1 MTRELARIA
10 LRIKRLQARHHRA
23 IDAALA
29 PLGISLVQ
37 WDALRHLHENP
48 QASLHELAGLTFQS
62 DQAMGTLAQRMIDRG
77 LLERTAGPGRA
88 VRHRITAKGEQ
99 VRMSAQQLVDDVLA
113 ESFRPL
119 SSVELQQLDTILDR
133 LVG

>member
-1 MTRELARIA
+1 VTRELSRIA
-10 LRIKRLQARHHRA
+10 LRIKRLQTRHHRA

-48 QASLHELAGLTFQS
+48 QASLHELAALTFQS

-77 LLERTAGPGRA
+77 LLEREAGPGRA
-88 VRHRITAKGEQ
+88 VRHRITARGEQ
-99 VRMSAQQLVDDVLA
+99 LRVHAQDLVDDVLA
-113 ESFRPL
+113 ESLRPL
-119 SSVELQQLDTILDR
+119 SAAELHQFDAILDK

>member
-119 SSVELQQLDTILDR
+119 SAAELQQLDTILDR
-133 LVG
+133 LG